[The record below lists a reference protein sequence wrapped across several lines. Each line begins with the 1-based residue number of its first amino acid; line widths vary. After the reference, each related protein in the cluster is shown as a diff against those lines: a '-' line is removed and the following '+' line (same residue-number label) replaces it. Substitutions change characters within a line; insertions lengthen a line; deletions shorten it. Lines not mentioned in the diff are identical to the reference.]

1 MLRRTIDKFGL
12 RPIELAGWRRYSAI
26 GLGEMAQFRDRLLA
40 EPRANQKKIEAEY
53 KGATARYA
61 AATRAAAEWDRKAGI
76 APLRAK
82 FKRACE
88 AEKRASNRMI
98 RTPVTTPAGAAALIE
113 HVRRDMELGDAS
125 WHKVALANVAKA
137 LASMSGGAHEKA
149 PSQAVSRDCRTNV
162 GRLLRDM
169 TRNLE
174 IAEAIRAVATPRSD
188 TRAFRRVTD

>member
-1 MLRRTIDKFGL
+1 VIDGEVVCCAAQYKFGL
-12 RPIELAGWRRYSAI
+12 GPIELAGWRHYSAI
-26 GLGEMAQFRDRLLA
+26 GLGEMAQ

-61 AATRAAAEWDRKAGI
+61 AAIRAAAEWDRKAGI

-113 HVRRDMELGDAS
+113 HVRMDMELGD
-125 WHKVALANVAKA
+125 WRKVALANVAKA
-137 LASMSGGAHEKA
+137 LASMS
-149 PSQAVSRDCRTNV
+149 R
-162 GRLLRDM
+162 GR
-169 TRNLE
+169 
-174 IAEAIRAVATPRSD
+174 A
-188 TRAFRRVTD
+188 